1 MEDEMKYLRSSI
13 GKVSI
18 IAAAIL
24 IPLLVSCVEENGKV
38 LESETY
44 NFSVTFPSDAGEI
57 EKKTEEIKTS
67 LGTMKMDFFLAYGDS
82 RIYMVSALAHGLPD
96 REEAIIWEG
105 LDAAVKRVAGSGELL
120 FHQSVRYKGHP
131 AVSAKYKKLEGD
143 TVFYGYLMVM
153 DIDGVQYQ
161 LQVLSDAPEGLEE
174 ENTANFIYSFAYGGE
189 EK

>member
-1 MEDEMKYLRSSI
+1 MNYSRSILSI
-13 GKVSI
+13 ASI
-18 IAAAIL
+18 L
-24 IPLLVSCVEENGKV
+24 WVVLVIPLIVSCMEEGGAV
-38 LESETY
+38 LESESY

-161 LQVLSDAPEGLEE
+161 LQVLSDSPEGLEE

-189 EK
+189 GK

>member
-1 MEDEMKYLRSSI
+1 MNFSRGILSI
-13 GKVSI
+13 ASI
-18 IAAAIL
+18 IGVVL
-24 IPLLVSCVEENGKV
+24 VIPLLVSCMEGGGAA

-44 NFSVTFPSDAGEI
+44 NFSVTFPADAGEI

-67 LGTMKMDFFLAYGDS
+67 LGTMKMDFFLAYGER

-105 LDAAVKRVAGSGELL
+105 LDAAVQRVAGSGELL
-120 FHQSVRYKGHP
+120 FHQSIRYKGHP

-143 TVFYGYLMVM
+143 TVYYGYLMVM

-161 LQVLSDAPEGLEE
+161 LQVLSDSTESLEE
-174 ENTANFIYSFAYGGE
+174 ENTAKFIYSFTYGVKGKIE
-189 EK
+189 